1 MQMSN
6 GTKFN
11 LLIALS
17 FIGIWTCNYFMP
29 KKTVDEIVIDNIHIP
44 RKPCIN
50 IVNELFGKG
59 VDSLKVCDCLIPKFY
74 KLIEKDSTLVERF
87 KQSDGIFKLEGSM
100 QDSATLLFANCVRPN
115 IIDTNFKFHL
125 TPEYSLAFKEK
136 LKKGFELRNEFKNEF
151 KNIDAEA
158 FSNCIVEKL
167 NGNIT
172 VGEYFSDDYFEV
184 PKIKKIMTEC
194 ITQSIRPK

>member
-1 MQMSN
+1 MQMST

-17 FIGIWTCNYFMP
+17 FIGIWTCNYFKP
-29 KKTVDEIVIDNIHIP
+29 KKVVDEIVVDKIHIP

-50 IVNELFGKG
+50 VINEMFGKG
-59 VDSLKVCDCLIPKFY
+59 VDSSKVCDCLIPQFY
-74 KLIEKDSTLVERF
+74 NLIKKDSTLVERF
-87 KQSDGIFKLEGSM
+87 KQSDGFFKLEGSM
-100 QDSATLLFANCVRPN
+100 QDSAISLFANCVRSK
-115 IIDTNFKFHL
+115 IIDTNFKFQL
-125 TPEYSLAFKEK
+125 TPEYSLAFKDK
-136 LKKGFELRNEFKNEF
+136 LKKGFALRIEF
-151 KNIDAEA
+151 KNIDAET

-172 VGEYFSDDYFEV
+172 IGEYFSDDYFEV

-194 ITQSIRPK
+194 IKQSTKPK

>member
-17 FIGIWTCNYFMP
+17 FIGIWTCNYFKP
-29 KKTVDEIVIDNIHIP
+29 KKVVDEIVVDNIHIP
-44 RKPCIN
+44 RNPCIN
-50 IVNELFGKG
+50 VMNELFGKG
-59 VDSLKVCDCLIPKFY
+59 VDSSKVCDCLIPQFY
-74 KLIEKDSTLVERF
+74 SLIKTDSTLRERF
-87 KQSDGIFKLEGSM
+87 KQSDGFFKLEGSL
-100 QDSATLLFANCVRPN
+100 QDSAILLFANCVRPN
-115 IIDTNFKFHL
+115 IIDTNYKFQL

-136 LKKGFELRNEFKNEF
+136 LKKGFALRKEFE
-151 KNIDAEA
+151 NIDAET
-158 FSNCIVEKL
+158 FSNCIVDRL

-172 VGEYFSDDYFEV
+172 IGEYFSDDYFEV

-194 ITQSIRPK
+194 IGQSPRHK